1 MAQKECKLLIPRV
14 LDSISLKNHNSLIQ
28 NDVEENKIPME
39 KQFDTLSGKN
49 IKKFVTL
56 F

>member
-28 NDVEENKIPME
+28 NDVGEYKIPLE
-39 KQFDTLSGKN
+39 KQFDTLSGEN
-49 IKKFVTL
+49 IKNFVTM

>member
-14 LDSISLKNHNSLIQ
+14 LDTISLKNHNSLIE
-28 NDVEENKIPME
+28 NDLGANKMPLE

-49 IKKFVTL
+49 IKKFVMM